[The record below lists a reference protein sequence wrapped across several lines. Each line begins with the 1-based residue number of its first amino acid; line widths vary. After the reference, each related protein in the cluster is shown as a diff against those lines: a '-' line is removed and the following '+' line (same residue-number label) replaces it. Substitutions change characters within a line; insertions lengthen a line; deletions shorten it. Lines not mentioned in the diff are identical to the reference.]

1 MLFRLP
7 SFFRDLWYTR
17 GMIIKGEEKTKEL
30 GRKLAEE
37 AAPGAVYAL
46 VGDLGAGKTTLT
58 KAIAEGLGVSEPIT
72 SPTFTIVRE
81 YDSGRMPLYHFDVY
95 RISDPD
101 EMFELGY
108 EDYFYGDG
116 LCVVEWADL
125 IAEIMPEETRVFRL
139 SYGGEEDERVIEEV
153 PLESLI

>member
-1 MLFRLP
+1 
-7 SFFRDLWYTR
+7 
-17 GMIIKGEEKTKEL
+17 MIIKGEEKTKEL

-81 YDSGRMPLYHFDVY
+81 YDSLFDREAVLSFFDNNFNADKNY
-95 RISDPD
+95 RD
-101 EMFELGY
+101 
-108 EDYFYGDG
+108 FYG
-116 LCVVEWADL
+116 
-125 IAEIMPEETRVFRL
+125 RL
-139 SYGGEEDERVIEEV
+139 DSI
-153 PLESLI
+153 LK